1 MITPN
6 PDLYGPLWIQAT
18 IIFLLGTVGNFSN
31 YIESKFS
38 DDEMWNGYFFEL
50 ALVRYAFVMVYSFGF
65 GVPILLYFAFK
76 CMGNPLSLPIVTHL
90 LCS

>member
-1 MITPN
+1 MDYYKEYFNVTEEDVLTRVKVAVIPPFKEDFIEMITPN

-38 DDEMWNGYFFEL
+38 DD
-50 ALVRYAFVMVYSFGF
+50 
-65 GVPILLYFAFK
+65 
-76 CMGNPLSLPIVTHL
+76 
-90 LCS
+90 